1 MDTGGGFIISWSDSA
16 TTFHVGEAEEEEEEE
31 EEGLE
36 ETDVFA
42 V

>member
-1 MDTGGGFIISWSDSA
+1 MDTGGGFIISWSDYT
-16 TTFHVGEAEEEEEEE
+16 TTFHVGEAEEEEE